1 MKDYFLT
8 YKTMLK
14 RLEEIVAYYNEEVFE
29 EPQYS
34 LTWNDEK
41 AIVLGHEGDICN
53 GILLEIVALAYVYR
67 ARVEVYAHDSA
78 PYLEITF

>member
-1 MKDYFLT
+1 MK
-8 YKTMLK
+8 K
-14 RLEEIVAYYNEEVFE
+14 RLEEIVTYYNEEVFE

-34 LTWNDEK
+34 LTMNDEK
-41 AIVLGHEGDICN
+41 AIILGHEGYICN
-53 GILLEIVALAYVYR
+53 GILIEIIALAYAYG

>member
-1 MKDYFLT
+1 MRDYFLACR
-8 YKTMLK
+8 TMKK
-14 RLEEIVAYYNEEVFE
+14 RLEEIVAYFNEEVFA

-53 GILLEIVALAYVYR
+53 GILIEIIALAYAYG